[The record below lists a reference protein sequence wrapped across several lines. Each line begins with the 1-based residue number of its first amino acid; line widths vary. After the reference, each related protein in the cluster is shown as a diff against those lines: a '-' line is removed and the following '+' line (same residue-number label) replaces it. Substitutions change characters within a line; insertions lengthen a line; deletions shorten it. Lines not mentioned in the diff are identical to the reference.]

1 MVGNKERWYIYPGQ
15 NGVVFCCCCSLFC
28 FFLACVPQSVEVYG
42 TGYKV
47 LERHGLCLTTKACIK
62 ENGYSEEWYLLRG
75 TAWGPDKTC
84 LIMANTV
91 ITVLYSKIPTNTG
104 CLAGKDDFFLSLSTL
119 LSSKQKAY
127 NNNHFLF
134 KPTEGNSCLKSLL
147 FLLWLYYSRILF
159 IAFLSSLKQIFTVV
173 LPEQKLLSGN
183 ELFYCCDHEQQQ
195 HTNGALMYLL
205 GHWCMTWGKE
215 EMDMNS
221 VYTIV
226 LYVNMVS

>member
-1 MVGNKERWYIYPGQ
+1 MVGNKERWYIFPGQ

-104 CLAGKDDFFLSLSTL
+104 CLAGKDDFFWVYQLYSLPSKRLTIITISFSNQQKEIL
-119 LSSKQKAY
+119 VSRVCYFSCDCITPGSS
-127 NNNHFLF
+127 
-134 KPTEGNSCLKSLL
+134 S
-147 FLLWLYYSRILF
+147 
-159 IAFLSSLKQIFTVV
+159 
-173 LPEQKLLSGN
+173 
-183 ELFYCCDHEQQQ
+183 
-195 HTNGALMYLL
+195 
-205 GHWCMTWGKE
+205 
-215 EMDMNS
+215 
-221 VYTIV
+221 
-226 LYVNMVS
+226 